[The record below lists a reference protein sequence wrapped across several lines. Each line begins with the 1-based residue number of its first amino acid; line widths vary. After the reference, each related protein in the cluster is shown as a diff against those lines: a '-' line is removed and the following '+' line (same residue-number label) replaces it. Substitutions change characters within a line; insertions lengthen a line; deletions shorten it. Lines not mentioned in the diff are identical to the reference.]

1 MQPIEIILA
10 VVTVLGSGAAFKYYE
25 SRARLKSEERKA
37 ERLERKEE
45 DPNTLY
51 RDDLKNRV
59 EEMDRAL
66 KEAHKELL
74 ALTEK
79 VAKLETE
86 NSFLRREIDILK
98 RN

>member
-1 MQPIEIILA
+1 MDNNTQIILA
-10 VVTVLGSGAAFKYYE
+10 VVTLLGSAGIWKYAE
-25 SRARLKSEERKA
+25 ARLRVKA
-37 ERLERKEE
+37 ELRKEE
-45 DPNTLY
+45 QSSNDTVLY
-51 RDDLKNRV
+51 RDDLRNRV
-59 EEMDRAL
+59 EEMDKAL

>member
-1 MQPIEIILA
+1 MDNNTQIILA
-10 VVTVLGSGAAFKYYE
+10 VVTLLGSAGIWKYAE
-25 SRARLKSEERKA
+25 ARLRVKA
-37 ERLERKEE
+37 ELRKEE
-45 DPNTLY
+45 QSSNDTVLY
-51 RDDLKNRV
+51 RDDLKSRG
-59 EEMDRAL
+59 EEMDKAL

>member
-1 MQPIEIILA
+1 MDNTTQIVITAITL
-10 VVTVLGSGAAFKYYE
+10 LGSAGIWKYAE
-25 SRARLKSEERKA
+25 ARLRVKA
-37 ERLERKEE
+37 ELRKEE
-45 DPNTLY
+45 QSTNDTVLY
-51 RDDLKNRV
+51 RDDLRNRV
-59 EEMDRAL
+59 EEMDKAL

-74 ALTEK
+74 ELTQK

>member
-1 MQPIEIILA
+1 MDNNTQIILA
-10 VVTVLGSGAAFKYYE
+10 VVTLLGSAGIWKYAE
-25 SRARLKSEERKA
+25 ARLRVKA
-37 ERLERKEE
+37 ELRKEE
-45 DPNTLY
+45 QSSNDTVLY
-51 RDDLKNRV
+51 RDDLKSRV
-59 EEMDRAL
+59 EEMYKAL

>member
-1 MQPIEIILA
+1 MDNSTQLILA
-10 VVTVLGSGAAFKYYE
+10 VVTLLGSAGIWKYAE
-25 SRARLKSEERKA
+25 ARLRVKA
-37 ERLERKEE
+37 DIKKEE
-45 DPNTLY
+45 QNTSDTVLY
-51 RDDLKNRV
+51 RDDLKSRV
-59 EEMDRAL
+59 EEMDAAL
-66 KEAHKELL
+66 KEANKELL

>member
-1 MQPIEIILA
+1 MDNNTQIILA
-10 VVTVLGSGAAFKYYE
+10 IVTLLGSAGIWKYAE
-25 SRARLKSEERKA
+25 ARLRVKA
-37 ERLERKEE
+37 ELKREE
-45 DPNTLY
+45 KSDSDTVLY
-51 RDDLKNRV
+51 RDDLKKRV
-59 EEMDRAL
+59 EEMDLAL

-86 NSFLRREIDILK
+86 NTFLRREIDILK

>member
-1 MQPIEIILA
+1 M
-10 VVTVLGSGAAFKYYE
+10 GSAGIWKYAE
-25 SRARLKSEERKA
+25 ARLRVKA
-37 ERLERKEE
+37 ELRKEE
-45 DPNTLY
+45 QSSNDTVLY
-51 RDDLKNRV
+51 RDDLKSRV
-59 EEMDRAL
+59 EEMDKAL

>member
-1 MQPIEIILA
+1 MDNSTQIVLA
-10 VVTVLGSGAAFKYYE
+10 VVTLLGSAGIWKYAE
-25 SRARLKSEERKA
+25 ARLRVKA
-37 ERLERKEE
+37 ELRKEE
-45 DPNTLY
+45 QSTNDTVLY
-51 RDDLKNRV
+51 RDDLRNRV
-59 EEMDRAL
+59 EEMDKAL

-74 ALTEK
+74 ELTQK

>member
-1 MQPIEIILA
+1 MDNNTQIILA
-10 VVTVLGSGAAFKYYE
+10 VVTLLGSAGIWKYAE
-25 SRARLKSEERKA
+25 ARLRVKA
-37 ERLERKEE
+37 ELRKEE
-45 DPNTLY
+45 QSTNDTVLY
-51 RDDLKNRV
+51 RDDLRNRV
-59 EEMDRAL
+59 EEMDKAL

-74 ALTEK
+74 ELTQK

>member
-1 MQPIEIILA
+1 MDNNTQIILA
-10 VVTVLGSGAAFKYYE
+10 VVTLLGSAGIWKYAE
-25 SRARLKSEERKA
+25 ARLRVKA
-37 ERLERKEE
+37 ELRKEE
-45 DPNTLY
+45 QSSNDTVLY
-51 RDDLKNRV
+51 RDDLRNRV
-59 EEMDRAL
+59 EEMDKAL

-74 ALTEK
+74 ELTEK

>member
-1 MQPIEIILA
+1 MENSTQIILA
-10 VVTVLGSGAAFKYYE
+10 VVTLLGSAGIWRYAE
-25 SRARLKSEERKA
+25 TRLKVKA
-37 ERLERKEE
+37 EQKKEE
-45 DPNTLY
+45 LSANDTILY

>member
-1 MQPIEIILA
+1 MENSTQIIITAL
-10 VVTVLGSGAAFKYYE
+10 TLLGSAGIWKYAE
-25 SRARLKSEERKA
+25 ARLRVKAEQKKEERS
-37 ERLERKEE
+37 ES
-45 DPNTLY
+45 DTILY

-59 EEMDRAL
+59 EEMDKAL

>member
-1 MQPIEIILA
+1 MDNTTQIVITAITL
-10 VVTVLGSGAAFKYYE
+10 LGSAGIWKYAE
-25 SRARLKSEERKA
+25 ARLRVKA
-37 ERLERKEE
+37 EIKKEE
-45 DPNTLY
+45 QSTNDTVLY
-51 RDDLKNRV
+51 RDDLRNRV
-59 EEMDRAL
+59 EEMDKAL

-74 ALTEK
+74 ELTQK

>member
-1 MQPIEIILA
+1 MDNSTQLILA
-10 VVTVLGSGAAFKYYE
+10 VVTLLGSAGIWKYAE
-25 SRARLKSEERKA
+25 ARLRVKA
-37 ERLERKEE
+37 ELRKEE
-45 DPNTLY
+45 QSSNDTVLY
-51 RDDLKNRV
+51 RDDLKSRV
-59 EEMDRAL
+59 EEMDKAL

>member
-1 MQPIEIILA
+1 MDNSTQIVLA
-10 VVTVLGSGAAFKYYE
+10 VVTLLGSAGIWKYAD
-25 SRARLKSEERKA
+25 ARLRVKA
-37 ERLERKEE
+37 ELRKEE
-45 DPNTLY
+45 QSSNDTVLY
-51 RDDLKNRV
+51 RDDLKSRV
-59 EEMDRAL
+59 EEMDKAL

>member
-1 MQPIEIILA
+1 MDNTTQIVITAITL
-10 VVTVLGSGAAFKYYE
+10 LGSAGIWKYAE
-25 SRARLKSEERKA
+25 ARLRVKA
-37 ERLERKEE
+37 EIKKEE
-45 DPNTLY
+45 NSASDTVLY

-59 EEMDRAL
+59 EEMDKAL
-66 KEAHKELL
+66 KGAHKDILE
-74 ALTEK
+74 LTEK

>member
-1 MQPIEIILA
+1 MDNNTQIILA
-10 VVTVLGSGAAFKYYE
+10 VVTLLGSAGIWKYAE
-25 SRARLKSEERKA
+25 ARLRVKA
-37 ERLERKEE
+37 EIKKEE
-45 DPNTLY
+45 NSASDTVLY
-51 RDDLKNRV
+51 RDDLRNRV
-59 EEMDRAL
+59 EEMDKAL

-74 ALTEK
+74 ELTQK

>member
-1 MQPIEIILA
+1 MDNSTQIILA
-10 VVTVLGSGAAFKYYE
+10 IVTLLGSAGIWRYAE
-25 SRARLKSEERKA
+25 TRLRVKA
-37 ERLERKEE
+37 EQKKEE
-45 DPNTLY
+45 QSANDTILY
-51 RDDLKNRV
+51 RDDLKKRV

-66 KEAHKELL
+66 KEANQELL
-74 ALTEK
+74 ALTQK